1 MSENGVIKND
11 YTIIKNLSVGKQLC
25 FSSYYGL
32 LDVGLHICRINSNTV
47 EYKYVRG
54 ISSDTFFNI
63 EYDSEVI
70 IQWESSQIGSHET
83 AIIKPSKIIDILV
96 AGSIKVISKNYI
108 FIILCF
114 DLENVLHNLET
125 FDVSSI
131 KTCESFTLFKELIA
145 ILNIWRT
152 EIAFLRYSSWIINK
166 YLISLLT
173 QVGTQLRFSNIFLL
187 FINCAYPIILSTI
200 IHFAV
205 LPNTCDSVPLCVYDI
220 LDHKL
225 VKLLNGRHLSAKYK
239 VMKNAESLVNE
250 VSVQNTIKI
259 SFINKNMFL

>member
-25 FSSYYGL
+25 FSSNFGL
-32 LDVGLHICRINSNTV
+32 LEVGLYICRINSDTL
-47 EYKYVRG
+47 EDKYVRG

-83 AIIKPSKIIDILV
+83 VVIKPSNIIDILG
-96 AGSIKVISKNYI
+96 ACSIKVISKNYI

-145 ILNIWRT
+145 ILTIWST
-152 EIAFLRYSSWIINK
+152 EI
-166 YLISLLT
+166 
-173 QVGTQLRFSNIFLL
+173 G
-187 FINCAYPIILSTI
+187 
-200 IHFAV
+200 
-205 LPNTCDSVPLCVYDI
+205 
-220 LDHKL
+220 
-225 VKLLNGRHLSAKYK
+225 
-239 VMKNAESLVNE
+239 
-250 VSVQNTIKI
+250 
-259 SFINKNMFL
+259 